1 MEKVKFLKE
10 ILGRA
15 FASNNEILFYCPYCN
30 HHKQKF
36 SVNVDKDCYK
46 CWICDTHGRSLRRV
60 VRRFGNYTQLRE
72 WDAMSGRE
80 EVLNFDELFKEVKDE
95 TSNESLTLP
104 EEFVTLTG
112 KNQPL
117 SSIKA
122 LNYLENR
129 EITKEDIVRWK
140 IGYCVRG
147 SFEGRIVIPSFN
159 EDGRLNYFVARSYTS
174 DWRKYLNPSA
184 TKNIVFNELFIDWDS
199 DLVLVE
205 GIFDAIKAGPNSIPL
220 LGSTLREDSKL
231 FQKIAK
237 NDTAIFVAL
246 DKDAE
251 KKSIKIISKLLLYG
265 VEVYKIDTSGY
276 EDVGEMTKQE
286 FQKRKE
292 NAKFM
297 NPDTFM
303 VEHSLNSIEV

>member
-1 MEKVKFLKE
+1 M
-10 ILGRA
+10 
-15 FASNNEILFYCPYCN
+15 
-30 HHKQKF
+30 
-36 SVNVDKDCYK
+36 
-46 CWICDTHGRSLRRV
+46 
-60 VRRFGNYTQLRE
+60 
-72 WDAMSGRE
+72 
-80 EVLNFDELFKEVKDE
+80 
-95 TSNESLTLP
+95 
-104 EEFVTLTG
+104 
-112 KNQPL
+112 
-117 SSIKA
+117 
-122 LNYLENR
+122 
-129 EITKEDIVRWK
+129 
-140 IGYCVRG
+140 
-147 SFEGRIVIPSFN
+147 
-159 EDGRLNYFVARSYTS
+159 
-174 DWRKYLNPSA
+174 
-184 TKNIVFNELFIDWDS
+184 
-199 DLVLVE
+199 LVE

-265 VEVYKIDTSGY
+265 VEVYKINTSGY